1 MAIPNKKKEEA
12 VKSSELK
19 KQDYYKKEIDPNPYT
34 PSDDEKKMIQET
46 YSRFDNLKRAKRDV
60 AGLNMEDVWDEA
72 EKQLNGENDV
82 VVDDEDERSNLFVPI
97 TWSIVDSI
105 NAEWIRQHTS
115 GRVAPSEDPEDEPK
129 AALMDIIRQYIE
141 KRNNLELV
149 DMETNS
155 YILAYGNGIQRVYY
169 KEGRRK
175 IKVPTKVNEDGTTE
189 YTEKTISEFD
199 DVCIENVNPR
209 MVFPDDGAKSPDFSD
224 AKDVIFRR
232 IMGFNE
238 FETEFGHLPNA
249 KFVKRTGDTNTND
262 YYKKPKDIEDD
273 MVEVLIWENKD
284 RDFFRTVAN
293 TVLLEDK
300 PNPYDH
306 KQLTFIGTGD
316 NRRLGQFWWKGEPEL
331 IKSLQAE
338 VNTHRSIRLDA
349 QKMSTIKP
357 IFASTSSRLEEEE
370 IVVEPGKIYYFT
382 GTIPPTEMQMNTDF
396 SSSFREED
404 RMREDIAGATGV
416 DQRLEAMSGDVTA
429 TESAIKKESTLKR
442 IAKKVYQKQIMLE
455 QRRGWLMIQLIMQY
469 YTVPKM
475 VKIAGADRIEEFKN
489 KDGSAKEGHTIMEEG
504 GEQDGVYQEKYRK
517 IRADNVDVKVK
528 AQRDKAG
535 ELTGVQAVIR
545 EKKGYTFFDATP
557 ALIEG
562 KYDYIVVPDTAMPIT
577 KAQEI
582 EINQGLYD
590 RLISNPVINS
600 PDGKMHIP
608 GPNGQDNAMPMPKGM
623 LKLTED
629 LLKNHNKNSE
639 DYIPDETS
647 GDPMLEQAMKE
658 NMAMMQGMELGP
670 TPLASPDHTL
680 VHNKFM
686 EANVDES
693 TPDIQQLFGQHIDGE
708 LAFQEGIVK
717 EQRLKSGGSDGQE
730 PIRGTSG
737 EAVRGGA
744 NGGGGV
750 PPVPGL

>member
-1 MAIPNKKKEEA
+1 M
-12 VKSSELK
+12 
-19 KQDYYKKEIDPNPYT
+19 
-34 PSDDEKKMIQET
+34 
-46 YSRFDNLKRAKRDV
+46 
-60 AGLNMEDVWDEA
+60 
-72 EKQLNGENDV
+72 
-82 VVDDEDERSNLFVPI
+82 
-97 TWSIVDSI
+97 
-105 NAEWIRQHTS
+105 
-115 GRVAPSEDPEDEPK
+115 
-129 AALMDIIRQYIE
+129 
-141 KRNNLELV
+141 
-149 DMETNS
+149 
-155 YILAYGNGIQRVYY
+155 
-169 KEGRRK
+169 
-175 IKVPTKVNEDGTTE
+175 
-189 YTEKTISEFD
+189 
-199 DVCIENVNPR
+199 
-209 MVFPDDGAKSPDFSD
+209 
-224 AKDVIFRR
+224 
-232 IMGFNE
+232 
-238 FETEFGHLPNA
+238 
-249 KFVKRTGDTNTND
+249 
-262 YYKKPKDIEDD
+262 
-273 MVEVLIWENKD
+273 
-284 RDFFRTVAN
+284 
-293 TVLLEDK
+293 
-300 PNPYDH
+300 
-306 KQLTFIGTGD
+306 
-316 NRRLGQFWWKGEPEL
+316 
-331 IKSLQAE
+331 
-338 VNTHRSIRLDA
+338 
-349 QKMSTIKP
+349 
-357 IFASTSSRLEEEE
+357 
-370 IVVEPGKIYYFT
+370 
-382 GTIPPTEMQMNTDF
+382 
-396 SSSFREED
+396 
-404 RMREDIAGATGV
+404 
-416 DQRLEAMSGDVTA
+416 
-429 TESAIKKESTLKR
+429 
-442 IAKKVYQKQIMLE
+442 
-455 QRRGWLMIQLIMQY
+455 
-469 YTVPKM
+469 
-475 VKIAGADRIEEFKN
+475 
-489 KDGSAKEGHTIMEEG
+489 
-504 GEQDGVYQEKYRK
+504 
-517 IRADNVDVKVK
+517 
-528 AQRDKAG
+528 
-535 ELTGVQAVIR
+535 TGVQAVIR